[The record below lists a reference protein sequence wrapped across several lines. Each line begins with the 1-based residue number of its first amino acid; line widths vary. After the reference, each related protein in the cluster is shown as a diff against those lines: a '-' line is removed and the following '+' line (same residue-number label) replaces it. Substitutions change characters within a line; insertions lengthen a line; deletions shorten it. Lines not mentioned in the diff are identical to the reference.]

1 MPGFG
6 EKPVVFECG
15 EDRLVGILHRP
26 VRPVSRLGVLV
37 VVGGPQYRVGSH
49 RQFLLLARMLAESG
63 FPVFRFDLRGMGD
76 SEGEQIT
83 FEESAPDIAAA
94 CDVFLA
100 EQPDLQGLI
109 MWGLCDA
116 ASSILMFAVNDNR
129 VRGAVLL
136 NPWVRSDATLA
147 SARIATYYGNRLLS
161 PVFWKKL
168 LSGRVNVKAALGGF
182 LDDWRKKF
190 SMAKGSMEPN
200 RTQKRSEVASS
211 DFRDLMLD
219 GLQATELPVLLIL
232 SGEDLTAAEFVGLTE
247 SDSRWQDALGRDNLT
262 IRRLEDADHT
272 FSSAAWRGQVE
283 QWTLAWLNGLTAHD
297 GAGKSPARLADES
310 A

>member
-1 MPGFG
+1 MPRFG

-15 EDRLVGILHRP
+15 EDTLIGVLHRP
-26 VRPVSRLGVLV
+26 DHPRSRLGILI

-49 RQFLLLARMLAESG
+49 RQFLLLARKLAESG
-63 FPVFRFDLRGMGD
+63 FAVFRFDLRGMGD

-94 CDVFLA
+94 CDAFFA
-100 EQPDLQGLI
+100 EQPDLHGLI

-116 ASSILMFAVNDNR
+116 ASSILMFGVNDSR
-129 VRGAVLL
+129 VRGAALL

-161 PVFWKKL
+161 AVFWKRL
-168 LSGRVNVKAALGGF
+168 LTGGVDIKAALGGF

-190 SMAKGSMEPN
+190 SMAKEPAQ
-200 RTQKRSEVASS
+200 RKRKAIRSEIASS
-211 DFRDLMLD
+211 DFRELMRD
-219 GLQATELPVLLIL
+219 GLHSCELPILLVL

-247 SDSRWQDALGRDNLT
+247 SDSRWQDALKRKNVT
-262 IRRLEDADHT
+262 IRRLEGADHT

-283 QWTLAWLNGLTAHD
+283 QWTLAWLNGFSTHD
-297 GAGKSPARLADES
+297 GAGEAPGRLADES